1 MRSRHGSQPEAIGLL
16 VPTSSGFGNF
26 RARTGV
32 PARRGST
39 FAPDLRRTWHPSMV
53 ITTATDVND
62 VTRTHAPDDNILPVT
77 GAPGR
82 RVQ

>member
-1 MRSRHGSQPEAIGLL
+1 
-16 VPTSSGFGNF
+16 
-26 RARTGV
+26 
-32 PARRGST
+32 
-39 FAPDLRRTWHPSMV
+39 MV